1 VILGHVAPERR
12 RDVIDAMERVL
23 VRWLAYRGAVAAA
36 CGLVRGVDG
45 RPRRAGDDVA
55 AGA

>member
-45 RPRRAGDDVA
+45 RPRRAGDDVT